1 MDKELNMRDLR
12 FLKAYTNKKI
22 VELESKKDTD
32 QNLFNSDEYN
42 SLKIIYQKASELL
55 KIKERFINQD

>member
-22 VELESKKDTD
+22 VEMESKKDTD

-42 SLKIIYQKASELL
+42 SLRVIYQKASELL

>member
-42 SLKIIYQKASELL
+42 SLRVIYQKASEML